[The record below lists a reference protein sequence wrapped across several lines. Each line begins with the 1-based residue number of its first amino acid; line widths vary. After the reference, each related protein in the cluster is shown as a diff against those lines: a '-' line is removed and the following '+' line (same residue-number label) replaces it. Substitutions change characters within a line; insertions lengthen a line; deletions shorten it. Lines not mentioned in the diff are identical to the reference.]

1 MPEGADRNRAAECA
15 ISIDEIGVQTA
26 RIRNFQLR
34 SFYQPIFQCQRHS
47 LEICA
52 VEHAAKAFRAGEP
65 CGDQELPASLND
77 DECQM
82 AKDVEA
88 TLETANFSNL
98 GLEGLSL
105 LMRCTAEDGGVE
117 RRLADFR
124 GMNWMLGELG
134 LEPPRFGCA
143 MLDIGEADVSRV
155 ESLAE
160 MLRADGILVALDNF
174 GDEPRVMEV
183 LPRIAPDIVRI
194 SAGFFADICRNA
206 ATISLFHAL
215 VGTMRNDGI
224 TVLVKGIENAGQLRI
239 ALDAGADQVQGRFL
253 ADFAPVGSDID
264 EGVLDID
271 EMLGGRKKLVP
282 FRY

>member
-1 MPEGADRNRAAECA
+1 MPEGADWNRAGECA

-34 SFYQPIFQCQRHS
+34 SFYQPIFQCHRHS

-52 VEHAAKAFRAGEP
+52 VEHATKVFRAGEP
-65 CGDQELPASLND
+65 CGDQEFLASLND
-77 DECQM
+77 DERQI
-82 AKDVEA
+82 AKDA
-88 TLETANFSNL
+88 DAMLETANFSNM
-98 GLEGLSL
+98 GLEGLGL
-105 LMRCTAEDGGVE
+105 LMRCAANDGAVE

-124 GMNWMLGELG
+124 GMNRMLGELG
-134 LEPPRFGCA
+134 LAAPRFGCA
-143 MLDIGEADVSRV
+143 MLDLGNADVSRV
-155 ESLAE
+155 EFLAE
-160 MLRADGILVALDNF
+160 TLRTDGVLVALDNF

-194 SAGFFADICRNA
+194 SARFFADICRNS
-206 ATISLFHAL
+206 ATISLFRAL

-224 TVLVKGIENAGQLRI
+224 TVLVKGIENADQLRI
-239 ALDAGADQVQGRFL
+239 ALGAGADQVQGRFL
-253 ADFAPVGSDID
+253 ADFAPVGSDMD